1 MYAGFTHNG
10 VFRYDT
16 RSLASRKIVL
26 QISKSTFTVDGTS
39 KTLDSPPVIRNGRTL
54 VPIRVIIEALGGTV
68 GWDETARKATV
79 TLGSTTIELWTGKDT
94 ATVNGVSTHIDSA
107 DAKVI
112 PEIISGR
119 TMVPLRFVSENLGC
133 SVVWVNATRTITVT
147 YQS

>member
-1 MYAGFTHNG
+1 
-10 VFRYDT
+10 
-16 RSLASRKIVL
+16 LASRKIVL

-68 GWDETARKATV
+68 AWDKVARKETV
-79 TLGSTTIELWTGKDT
+79 TLGATAVELWTGKDT
-94 ATVNGVSTHIDSA
+94 ATVNGVSTRIDPA

-119 TMVPLRFVSENLGC
+119 TMLPLRFVSENLGC

-147 YQS
+147 YQP